1 MATDFELLDAW
12 KGGDKAAGNALFQ
25 RHFDSVCRFFRSEGG
40 RGGRRSAIE
49 RRDTYYAVELL
60 GLALDALIQRLFA
73 AHRTY
78 FRAPKRIDAQLAA
91 LPLGVDRRRVTDAID
106 LVVTRPNDRASLQT
120 KRARLLLLAQLVDA
134 EVRDA

>member
-1 MATDFELLDAW
+1 M
-12 KGGDKAAGNALFQ
+12 
-25 RHFDSVCRFFRSEGG
+25 
-40 RGGRRSAIE
+40 
-49 RRDTYYAVELL
+49 L